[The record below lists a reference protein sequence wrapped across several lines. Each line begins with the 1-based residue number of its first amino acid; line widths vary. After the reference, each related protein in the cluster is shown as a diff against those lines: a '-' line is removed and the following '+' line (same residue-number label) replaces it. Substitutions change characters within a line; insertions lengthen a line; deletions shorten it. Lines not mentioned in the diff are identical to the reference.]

1 MGKGLR
7 VHLRLNETDRDLC
20 RWRHSIRCNMLTSYV
35 SQITS
40 YEWIV
45 ELCQKANQLGY
56 RIMLHPEHEEYG
68 YTWHLH
74 ILDGTK
80 KLNYIHVQVTK
91 VIYELLQRLFG

>member
-1 MGKGLR
+1 MTGQ
-7 VHLRLNETDRDLC
+7 DLSAFLK
-20 RWRHSIRCNMLTSYV
+20 RFNDKSV
-35 SQITS
+35 VITS

-56 RIMLHPEHEEYG
+56 RIMLHPEHKDRG

-80 KLNYIHVQVTK
+80 KLNDIHVQVTK
-91 VIYELLQRLFG
+91 VIYELLKRLFG